1 MLGKMT
7 RKCYSNRTM
16 ERTKKHIITIAGKPG
31 SGKSTTSKGLA
42 RSLGYLHFS
51 SGDFFRAIGKERGF
65 DVLATNLLAEQEKA
79 IDEAVDQKLREL
91 GQKEDQM
98 VIDSR
103 MAWHWMPYSFRVYL
117 DLDVTIAADRI
128 LSHIDDARRAAEFI
142 PDSPQLY
149 AKTLQDRL
157 DSESKRY
164 LNLYNVNPYNPENYD
179 LVVDTGSY
187 SIEEVHDMVL
197 NSYTKWLNL

>member
-1 MLGKMT
+1 
-7 RKCYSNRTM
+7 M
-16 ERTKKHIITIAGKPG
+16 EKKHIITIAGKPG

-42 RSLGYLHFS
+42 RGLGYLHFS

-91 GQKEDQM
+91 GEKEEEM

-117 DLDVTIAADRI
+117 DLNLTVAAERI
-128 LSHIDDARRAAEFI
+128 ITHTDEARRAAEFI
-142 PDSPQLY
+142 PDSPVLY

-157 DSESKRY
+157 DSETKRY
-164 LNLYNVNPYNPENYD
+164 QNLYNANPYDSLNYD
-179 LVVDTGSY
+179 LVVDTSK
-187 SIEEVHDMVL
+187 HDIDTVQKIIL
-197 NSYTKWLNL
+197 EAYTEWTEL